1 MGNFMELKFQFNK
14 VSLQKFQNDVRVR
27 MRALPILRAK
37 EAALRSEVTILKR
50 EISGLEAELEVL
62 KKPVIE
68 NLKFWS
74 EFPDIIKVN
83 AIDSETVSIAGVRV
97 KIFRAVN
104 FDVEWFSVFQEPKWF
119 LEGVKILKDYLSKQ
133 IQIGIENDN
142 LEKLI
147 RASKKTTQ
155 KVNLYEKIQIP
166 AYNLAMLQIK
176 RFLEDEENLSRAGQ
190 KIMKKRKVA

>member
-1 MGNFMELKFQFNK
+1 MELKFQFNK